1 MADTIYLKTGQ
12 FSANSFKTSK
22 NDLKRAADALNTLD
36 YYGAM
41 VNAMYTCNGYRH
53 RIFTAAMA
61 EEASSLAI
69 LIERLHGKL
78 EAYSKL
84 LQSGPEAIRD
94 VDSSFKGTYT
104 NAWQRGWYSISSGV
118 SSVYNTTV
126 SFWGSLFRKG
136 GQKTGGKTSVANDQD
151 TIPQS
156 NSSHEEM
163 ADYERYRKTITNV
176 DQKVPVGQSQQN
188 ERYSDGS
195 TGGLCTYSATTT
207 LLMRKQVVDGR
218 EPSFSFD
225 DVYRTNGG
233 TRGVN
238 SDGTWPDDSS
248 FYWTRT
254 YSKDNDTYTMKY
266 QSGPIDSE
274 KLKTMLN
281 EHPEGVIIYAPSSG
295 GYSHAI
301 VMTDYELHEDGTVSF
316 FADDPVNDRNTSS
329 GRIPLESTW
338 LYSCNNNPLGSASMI
353 AYLE

>member
-22 NDLKRAADALNTLD
+22 NDLKRAVDVLNTLD

-53 RIFTAAMA
+53 RIFTVAMA

-136 GQKTGGKTSVANDQD
+136 GIRTG
-151 TIPQS
+151 
-156 NSSHEEM
+156 
-163 ADYERYRKTITNV
+163 RKTV
-176 DQKVPVGQSQQN
+176 
-188 ERYSDGS
+188 
-195 TGGLCTYSATTT
+195 
-207 LLMRKQVVDGR
+207 
-218 EPSFSFD
+218 
-225 DVYRTNGG
+225 
-233 TRGVN
+233 
-238 SDGTWPDDSS
+238 
-248 FYWTRT
+248 
-254 YSKDNDTYTMKY
+254 
-266 QSGPIDSE
+266 IDSE
-274 KLKTMLN
+274 NSSPIDEEKQESGQQTVTSAYSSKVKTEL
-281 EHPEGVIIYAPSSG
+281 EGIIENNLGDGPYTYWSWYYGKPSSRTDG
-295 GYSHAI
+295 WCATFVSYIMARAGIDVDSPTEKVDWFKTYPPAQANYLESVGCYHRIDTGYSPKTGDL
-301 VMTDYELHEDGTVSF
+301 VF
-316 FADDPVNDRNTSS
+316 FDNLNNDRSIDHVGMIYIGDDGVTYVIHGNWGDKVTKS
-329 GRIPLESTW
+329 R
-338 LYSCNNNPLGSASMI
+338 LYDDYANNSQRLIDCVVGFGDVEKLAQMQS
-353 AYLE
+353 